1 MNELIIYHKYFNKH
15 KFDIF
20 ELFVIDIFS
29 KNLIKGAEPYNYS
42 HLNRRFHKIN
52 FKKNFC
58 EAFLG
63 VL

>member
-52 FKKNFC
+52 FNSLWVQSNFMK
-58 EAFLG
+58 
-63 VL
+63 